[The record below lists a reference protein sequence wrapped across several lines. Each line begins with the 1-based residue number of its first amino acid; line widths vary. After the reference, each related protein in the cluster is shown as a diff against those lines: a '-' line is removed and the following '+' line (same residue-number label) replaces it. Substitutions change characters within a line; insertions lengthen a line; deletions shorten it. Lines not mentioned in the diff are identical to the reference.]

1 MTKNL
6 KKITAEKKKNF
17 FFIKLQFTYPKAS
30 IKYVQVTEEA
40 FSSQDP
46 TFQNMNLKK
55 VFLLLW
61 VIFALL
67 DPDPAD
73 SESGSG
79 STDPIESGSNPDP
92 QPCLQVVGHV
102 LDSINLDARERGRSI
117 EFRDLYY
124 VYVNEDPRYG
134 MTYILDLLLVYKKFK
149 GNKVTMKVRRHLYVR
164 QPLLEPLVRPL
175 SMEEFITPSGG
186 PA

>member
-1 MTKNL
+1 MPSW
-6 KKITAEKKKNF
+6 IR
-17 FFIKLQFTYPKAS
+17 IRIP
-30 IKYVQVTEEA
+30 
-40 FSSQDP
+40 
-46 TFQNMNLKK
+46 
-55 VFLLLW
+55 
-61 VIFALL
+61 
-67 DPDPAD
+67 DPDPL
-73 SESGSG
+73 
-79 STDPIESGSNPDP
+79 TRLNPDP

-124 VYVNEDPRYG
+124 VYVNEDPRHG

-164 QPLLEPLVRPL
+164 QPLLEPVVRPL

-186 PA
+186 PASAFQTFHSPCYSQCCGSGMGKRSRIRIWDEQPGSYFREL